1 MDQAERSSLCGEG
14 ILKGMKLSDSA
25 PERHLD
31 FKAKESSKE
40 TQLLSGIVL
49 TLI

>member
-31 FKAKESSKE
+31 FKAKESE